1 MKKIFKT
8 LVVLFA
14 VLCSGVAFACSQD
27 TNVQAG
33 GITGGACSIA
43 ELNNLENAKTVKER
57 VNLSSPTGRD
67 MRPVRKSSQIT
78 KLNDNCSYGLCLYR
92 IFYEG
97 GRDLGK

>member
-14 VLCSGVAFACSQD
+14 MFCSGATFACSQ
-27 TNVQAG
+27 NPAG
-33 GITGGACSIA
+33 SITGGACSIS

-57 VNLSSPTGRD
+57 LNLSSPVGRD
-67 MRPVRKSSQIT
+67 LRPVQKNSQIT
-78 KLNDNCSYGLCLYR
+78 KLGENCTYGLCLYR

>member
-14 VLCSGVAFACSQD
+14 LLCSGVAFACSQD
-27 TNVQAG
+27 VKSGAG
-33 GITGGACSIA
+33 GVTGGACSIS
-43 ELNNLENAKTVKER
+43 ELNNLENNKTVKER
-57 VNLSSPTGRD
+57 INLSSGVGRD
-67 MRPVRKSSQIT
+67 LRPIQRNSQMT
-78 KLNDNCSYGLCLYR
+78 KLNENCTYGTCLYR

>member
-14 VLCSGVAFACSQD
+14 VFSSGVAFACSQD
-27 TNVQAG
+27 MKNQAG

-43 ELNNLENAKTVKER
+43 ELNNLENNRTVKER
-57 VNLSSPTGRD
+57 LNLSSSVGRD
-67 MRPVRKSSQIT
+67 LRPIQKNSQMT
-78 KLNDNCSYGLCLYR
+78 KLGENCTYGMCLYR

>member
-14 VLCSGVAFACSQD
+14 MLCSGATFACSQ
-27 TNVQAG
+27 NPVG
-33 GITGGACSIA
+33 SITGGACSIA
-43 ELNNLENAKTVKER
+43 ELNNLENNKTVKER
-57 VNLSSPTGRD
+57 INLLPQVGRD
-67 MRPVRKSSQIT
+67 LRPIQRNSQIT
-78 KLNDNCSYGLCLYR
+78 KIYENCNFGTCFYR